1 MRRVLSMVDSA
12 YNPACLAGFRLFFR
26 GSSCFLTMFFLIL
39 ARFHVLRI
47 FDILRILFCDNF
59 LNLCVHLY
67 RMQKLIASKNNI
79 SDLPSDLWKMK
90 SLEVLDISDNL
101 LGSLPES
108 IAKLPSIKELRV
120 DVNKIGSFPTAVQT
134 LQGKGVKIDMHSQDQ
149 TKQKRYMEQSIAQ
162 GSCKN

>member
-1 MRRVLSMVDSA
+1 
-12 YNPACLAGFRLFFR
+12 
-26 GSSCFLTMFFLIL
+26 
-39 ARFHVLRI
+39 
-47 FDILRILFCDNF
+47 
-59 LNLCVHLY
+59 
-67 RMQKLIASKNNI
+67 MQKLIASKNNI